1 MKEGQKLL
9 LITVVFT
16 GILIVY
22 SFSRIIVLNH
32 IGIHDIDLKIFSQS
46 LNITV
51 HGKGFFFNEWEW
63 QHWKA
68 WSHFGT
74 HNSPILFLLLPI
86 YALFPLP
93 YTLVLL
99 QDLVV
104 PLSVLAL
111 FKFSKYVL
119 KDEKKA
125 VIISVAFLL
134 NPITHGIVRYEFRP
148 EVIAVP
154 LMFLFAYYIAK
165 NETKKSLL
173 VAILIL
179 SVKEDAGLFLIAYSI
194 FEILSKKGFNVRTW
208 LEERRALG
216 FAILGLSW
224 ILLSVFVIIPHFNM
238 SHRYVY
244 FMLYTPT
251 GNNRLFVFAIALA
264 KLTILFF
271 SIAFIPLKRPAY
283 WIPLLFLWSENAFS
297 SRLEQAMIGFQY
309 DYQLL
314 PMAFI
319 VTVYALSEYESINP
333 KKLLATSIITMLLF
347 SPIFGIVGA
356 YPITIGFSIWTYLK
370 ILLMIKG

>member
-46 LNITV
+46 LNTTV

-86 YALFPLP
+86 YALFPSP

-104 PLSVLAL
+104 PLSVLTL

-271 SIAFIPLKRPAY
+271 SVAFIPLKRPAY